1 MVAVVGGEGVFL
13 VVEVGVAVMEVA
25 EVEMELEEVEENKVG
40 EAEMGEAATAAEAE
54 EKMPS
59 VEDSHF
65 EIQR

>member
-1 MVAVVGGEGVFL
+1 M
-13 VVEVGVAVMEVA
+13 
-25 EVEMELEEVEENKVG
+25 EVEENKAG
-40 EAEMGEAATAAEAE
+40 EAEMEEAEMGEAATAAE